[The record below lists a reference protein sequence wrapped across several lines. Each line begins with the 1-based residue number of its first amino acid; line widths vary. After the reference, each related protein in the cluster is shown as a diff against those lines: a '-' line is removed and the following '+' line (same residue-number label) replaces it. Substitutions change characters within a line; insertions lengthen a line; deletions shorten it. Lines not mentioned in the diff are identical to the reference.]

1 MIRSQRTKAF
11 KGMLACFLV
20 AIMLVASV
28 ATHTM
33 NAAAASKPAIS
44 KESQTIL
51 VGKKYN
57 LDIKNKIKGAT
68 YAWKSSNKKVATVDN
83 RGIVKGIKNGTA
95 TITCEIKSGK
105 TTYVV
110 TSKVTIRIPAK
121 EFAISNKVTALN
133 VGQKYD
139 LNRTLTPSN
148 SNDLTTWTSSNT
160 KIAKPDA
167 KGKFTALREGTVT
180 ITGTTLSKATDSVTI
195 KVVDRQGT
203 VTNLDELNALLG
215 SGANLITLKTDK
227 EIKLTIPEGDYS
239 NQSLVID
246 APKGEITNK
255 GNFKSIEIK
264 QIKGDTFIEEAKGNT
279 INITATSGRVVI
291 DKDATANIKVSTL
304 NADVVIENNGT
315 VEELV
320 VDATAKVTING
331 TSKQVIPVVIT
342 AKDATITANT
352 PIELTVE
359 TKITLVLNE
368 GAKGTV
374 IHVASKDLIPTVTGT
389 GSVKVIIGT
398 GADAKEETVN
408 AAPPVVGGGGG
419 GFPGGGTPVDP
430 TPVKETLVGVK
441 QGTDTIYKLTKGK
454 LSDIDS
460 VVVNYFE
467 LPIPVPTALVNKLV
481 SYLNDEATTVQ
492 RWKDIEHKVETV
504 TGQEAVVTGTKGSS
518 TKTVEF
524 VKDGLLKGR
533 TYTVTVAGNSVTIKT
548 AANEYVLTKVGDDTL
563 KISNAP
569 SNLSFVI
576 TY

>member
-121 EFAISNKVTALN
+121 EFAISNKVTTLN

-203 VTNLDELNALLG
+203 VTNLDELNALLL
-215 SGANLITLKTDK
+215 NL
-227 EIKLTIPEGDYS
+227 
-239 NQSLVID
+239 
-246 APKGEITNK
+246 
-255 GNFKSIEIK
+255 F
-264 QIKGDTFIEEAKGNT
+264 
-279 INITATSGRVVI
+279 
-291 DKDATANIKVSTL
+291 
-304 NADVVIENNGT
+304 
-315 VEELV
+315 
-320 VDATAKVTING
+320 
-331 TSKQVIPVVIT
+331 
-342 AKDATITANT
+342 
-352 PIELTVE
+352 
-359 TKITLVLNE
+359 
-368 GAKGTV
+368 
-374 IHVASKDLIPTVTGT
+374 
-389 GSVKVIIGT
+389 
-398 GADAKEETVN
+398 
-408 AAPPVVGGGGG
+408 
-419 GFPGGGTPVDP
+419 
-430 TPVKETLVGVK
+430 
-441 QGTDTIYKLTKGK
+441 
-454 LSDIDS
+454 
-460 VVVNYFE
+460 
-467 LPIPVPTALVNKLV
+467 
-481 SYLNDEATTVQ
+481 
-492 RWKDIEHKVETV
+492 
-504 TGQEAVVTGTKGSS
+504 
-518 TKTVEF
+518 
-524 VKDGLLKGR
+524 
-533 TYTVTVAGNSVTIKT
+533 
-548 AANEYVLTKVGDDTL
+548 
-563 KISNAP
+563 
-569 SNLSFVI
+569 
-576 TY
+576 